1 MCSRSL
7 RYISYT
13 LPASQMGCFWCSEA
27 LFYEMDGV
35 WSTQV
40 GYAGGVTKNPTY
52 REVCSGRTNHNEVV
66 RVVFDPAR
74 VSFADLLVVFWETH
88 NPTTP
93 MAQGN
98 DRGTQY
104 RSSIF
109 YSHGRQRRVALASR
123 AAYAQALADAGR
135 IPALPALPADS
146 SSSSSSSSA
155 AGGGG
160 ASSLFNVPGSA
171 GTTMTTGE
179 RPEPPEQLRGDLH
192 RDRARAH
199 VLDGGAPP
207 PAVRRQARRRRLL
220 RPGAPRGQAAARRL
234 GSRREPRRRRLIRSF
249 SRARGGSLLSSIST
263 ASHIA
268 V

>member
-1 MCSRSL
+1 
-7 RYISYT
+7 
-13 LPASQMGCFWCSEA
+13 MGCFWCSEA

-109 YSHGRQRRVALASR
+109 YSHGRPRRVALASR

-146 SSSSSSSSA
+146 SSSSSSSSSA

-171 GTTMTTGE
+171 GTTMTTGRDPSHPNSFAGISTE
-179 RPEPPEQLRGDLH
+179 IEPAPTFWMGELHHQQYDAKPGGGDYCGLAPLGVKLPRGDWE
-192 RDRARAH
+192 
-199 VLDGGAPP
+199 
-207 PAVRRQARRRRLL
+207 
-220 RPGAPRGQAAARRL
+220 AA
-234 GSRREPRRRRLIRSF
+234 GNH
-249 SRARGGSLLSSIST
+249 GDDD
-263 ASHIA
+263 
-268 V
+268 